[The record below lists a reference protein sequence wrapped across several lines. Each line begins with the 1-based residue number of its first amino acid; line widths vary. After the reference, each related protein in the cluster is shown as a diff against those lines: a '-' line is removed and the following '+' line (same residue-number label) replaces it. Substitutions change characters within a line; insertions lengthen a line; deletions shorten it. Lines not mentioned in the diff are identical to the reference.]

1 MTQESEKSPN
11 DVKQPQPDGPNS
23 FGHQWFKENRGK
35 LIRVKLSGG
44 VLSGKL
50 TRWDK
55 YKFGLSINGKVF
67 LVNQSNVSFW
77 EPLDGGDGDDK

>member
-1 MTQESEKSPN
+1 MPQESKEVEKKSS
-11 DVKQPQPDGPNS
+11 QPDGPNS

-35 LIRVKLSGG
+35 KIRVRLSNGTPLKG
-44 VLSGKL
+44 EL

-77 EPLDGGDGDDK
+77 EPLDGGDSDDK